1 MKQSKSHDY
10 CNFYPHP
17 HPHRIGTPDKSGHF
31 DMSLHAPAAIDIPRG
46 MRRPLILQALQPS
59 CANPLNQAFIGHV
72 FEDESTLDAYFFP
85 KQVSRYSRGTS
96 AVGSGSA
103 CDGPGGTG
111 PAGECLLPLEAARRA
126 GLHAQSMSLIQPE
139 ERHLVNVAAF
149 LYPCSLFHL
158 SRIEA
163 LSLTKP
169 PIPTF
174 EAIDTMRALLLE
186 ESLHRLRCRHAGL
199 GNTLAAV
206 LGLPHDDDVN
216 TDQVTRMAAAVCLA
230 NLKVTAI
237 WTEMGGRA

>member
-1 MKQSKSHDY
+1 MNQSKSHDY
-10 CNFYPHP
+10 CNFYPYP

-31 DMSLHAPAAIDIPRG
+31 DISLHAPAAIDIPRG
-46 MRRPLILQALQPS
+46 MRRPLILQALQSS
-59 CANPLNQAFIGHV
+59 CANPLIQAFIGYV
-72 FEDESTLDAYFFP
+72 FEDESALDAYFFP

-96 AVGSGSA
+96 AADDGS
-103 CDGPGGTG
+103 
-111 PAGECLLPLEAARRA
+111 AGECLLPLEVGRRA
-126 GLHAQSMSLIQPE
+126 GLHAQSMSLIQPQ
-139 ERHLVNVAAF
+139 ERHLVHVAAF
-149 LYPCSLFHL
+149 LYPCSLFHM

-163 LSLTKP
+163 LSLTVP

-174 EAIDTMRALLLE
+174 DAIDTMRALLLE

-216 TDQVTRMAAAVCLA
+216 SDQVTRMAAAVYLA

-237 WTEMGGRA
+237 WTELEGSV